1 MPLDNNTDHLAASS
15 TRATIQTKHVQFASP
30 PAPETPL
37 SYSYPSTA
45 ASSPESV
52 RHAGPPTSSFNHPT
66 EGVPAPADPFHSDDS
81 DTSNERSDEGH
92 NRVVRAEP
100 AITPRTAQHGLNWH
114 PAELQ
119 SLSSSAAAAI
129 EAPSA
134 DGGSITR
141 NTPAQV
147 PGRGKQAIDVDAFKR
162 LLLTGESGR
171 EGSGGAVVPP
181 VSAIHSIIPGDSS
194 SSTADSASVSR
205 QSIFEPI
212 TSTSTDTPRTSHEL
226 DFDDAS
232 VERRSMYSPTTPQA
246 RQKPSVP
253 KTRHGKPLAETKPST
268 SGAITTLGIGD
279 ASSARIYVPSPQ
291 SPTTDITK
299 GLNKPLPPP
308 PPPVDSSFPMPKI
321 ESPKLETVLP
331 ARAKRPPTPPLARR
345 QSQMK
350 GKKPQPERNSSS
362 IAFAVEDPSPSSP
375 TDLQNAP
382 STMKAPPPPPQR
394 NSKRASTYGTP
405 SSEPHLPISDSPRRP
420 SASFLADLNTGI
432 DRAGQR
438 VAELPSRT
446 PSSASRASTS
456 LNSTSGP
463 GAPPP
468 LPPPRRMRGLSR
480 SSTDS
485 QRPASSELRRPSTE
499 SSRNVSGQSNATDIL
514 ADLAALQREVDALR
528 DNHGGGRGS

>member
-1 MPLDNNTDHLAASS
+1 M
-15 TRATIQTKHVQFASP
+15 
-30 PAPETPL
+30 
-37 SYSYPSTA
+37 
-45 ASSPESV
+45 
-52 RHAGPPTSSFNHPT
+52 
-66 EGVPAPADPFHSDDS
+66 
-81 DTSNERSDEGH
+81 
-92 NRVVRAEP
+92 AEP
-100 AITPRTAQHGLNWH
+100 TITPRTAQHGLNWH

-119 SLSSSAAAAI
+119 SLSSSAAAAM

-147 PGRGKQAIDVDAFKR
+147 PGRGKHAIDVDAFKR

-181 VSAIHSIIPGDSS
+181 VSATHSIIPGDSS

-226 DFDDAS
+226 DFDDAG
-232 VERRSMYSPTTPQA
+232 VERRSMYSPTAPQA

-268 SGAITTLGIGD
+268 SEAITTFGIGD
-279 ASSARIYVPSPQ
+279 ASSARTYIPSSQ
-291 SPTTDITK
+291 SPTTDVTK
-299 GLNKPLPPP
+299 DLNKPLPPS
-308 PPPVDSSFPMPKI
+308 PVDSSFPMPKS

-350 GKKPQPERNSSS
+350 GKKPQQARNSSS

-375 TDLQNAP
+375 TDSQNAP

-394 NSKRASTYGTP
+394 NVKRASTHGTP

-420 SASFLADLNTGI
+420 SAGFLADLNIGI

-438 VAELPSRT
+438 VAEPPSRT
-446 PSSASRASTS
+446 PSSASRASAS

-528 DNHGGGRGS
+528 DNYGGGRGS

>member
-1 MPLDNNTDHLAASS
+1 M
-15 TRATIQTKHVQFASP
+15 
-30 PAPETPL
+30 
-37 SYSYPSTA
+37 
-45 ASSPESV
+45 
-52 RHAGPPTSSFNHPT
+52 
-66 EGVPAPADPFHSDDS
+66 
-81 DTSNERSDEGH
+81 
-92 NRVVRAEP
+92 
-100 AITPRTAQHGLNWH
+100 
-114 PAELQ
+114 
-119 SLSSSAAAAI
+119 

-147 PGRGKQAIDVDAFKR
+147 PGRGKHAIDVDAFKR

-181 VSAIHSIIPGDSS
+181 VSATHSIIPGDSS

-226 DFDDAS
+226 DFDDAG
-232 VERRSMYSPTTPQA
+232 VERRSMYSPTAPQA

-268 SGAITTLGIGD
+268 SEAITTFGIGD
-279 ASSARIYVPSPQ
+279 ASSARTYIPSSQ
-291 SPTTDITK
+291 SPTTDVTK
-299 GLNKPLPPP
+299 DLNKPLP
-308 PPPVDSSFPMPKI
+308 PPPVDSSFPMPKS

-350 GKKPQPERNSSS
+350 GKKPQQARNSSS
-362 IAFAVEDPSPSSP
+362 IVFAVEDPSPSSP
-375 TDLQNAP
+375 TDSQNAP

-394 NSKRASTYGTP
+394 NVKRASTHGTP

-420 SASFLADLNTGI
+420 SAGFLADLNTGI

-438 VAELPSRT
+438 VAEPPSRT
-446 PSSASRASTS
+446 PSSASRASAS

-485 QRPASSELRRPSTE
+485 QRPASSELMRPSTE

>member
-1 MPLDNNTDHLAASS
+1 MT
-15 TRATIQTKHVQFASP
+15 
-30 PAPETPL
+30 
-37 SYSYPSTA
+37 
-45 ASSPESV
+45 
-52 RHAGPPTSSFNHPT
+52 
-66 EGVPAPADPFHSDDS
+66 
-81 DTSNERSDEGH
+81 
-92 NRVVRAEP
+92 EP
-100 AITPRTAQHGLNWH
+100 AITPRTAQHGLNWR

-119 SLSSSAAAAI
+119 SLSTSVAAAI

-134 DGGSITR
+134 DGGSITH

-147 PGRGKQAIDVDAFKR
+147 TGKSKQAIDVDAFKR

-171 EGSGGAVVPP
+171 ESSGGAMAPP
-181 VSAIHSIIPGDSS
+181 VSTNHSIIPGDSS

-212 TSTSTDTPRTSHEL
+212 TSTSMDTPRSSHEL

-232 VERRSMYSPTTPQA
+232 VERRSMYSSAAPQA

-253 KTRHGKPLAETKPST
+253 KTRHGKQLAETTPSA
-268 SGAITTLGIGD
+268 SGAITTFGIGD
-279 ASSARIYVPSPQ
+279 APSARIYTPPSQ
-291 SPTTDITK
+291 SPTTDVTK
-299 GLNKPLPPP
+299 DLNKPLPPP
-308 PPPVDSSFPMPKI
+308 PLDSSFLMPKI

-350 GKKPQPERNSSS
+350 GKKPQQAMSSS
-362 IAFAVEDPSPSSP
+362 STTFAVEDPSPSSP
-375 TDLQNAP
+375 TDSQKVP
-382 STMKAPPPPPQR
+382 STMKAPPPPPHR
-394 NSKRASTYGTP
+394 KLKRASTYGTP

-420 SASFLADLNTGI
+420 SANFLADLNTGI
-432 DRAGQR
+432 DSTGQQ
-438 VAELPSRT
+438 VSELPSRT
-446 PSSASRASTS
+446 PSSASRASAS

-468 LPPPRRMRGLSR
+468 LPPPRRMRGLSK

-485 QRPASSELRRPSTE
+485 QRPASFELRRPSTE
-499 SSRNVSGQSNATDIL
+499 SSQNVSGQSNATDIL

-528 DNHGGGRGS
+528 GNHGGGRGL

>member
-1 MPLDNNTDHLAASS
+1 
-15 TRATIQTKHVQFASP
+15 
-30 PAPETPL
+30 L

-52 RHAGPPTSSFNHPT
+52 RYAGLPTSSFNRPT
-66 EGVPAPADPFHSDDS
+66 DGVPASADPFHSDDS
-81 DTSNERSDEGH
+81 DTSNERSDERH
-92 NRVVRAEP
+92 NRVLRAEP
-100 AITPRTAQHGLNWH
+100 AITPTTAQHGLNWR
-114 PAELQ
+114 PAEPQ

-129 EAPSA
+129 EAPLA

-147 PGRGKQAIDVDAFKR
+147 PGRGKQAIDVDAFKK

-181 VSAIHSIIPGDSS
+181 VSATHSIIPGDSS

-226 DFDDAS
+226 DFDDTS
-232 VERRSMYSPTTPQA
+232 VERRSMYSPTAPQA

-268 SGAITTLGIGD
+268 PGAITTFGIGD
-279 ASSARIYVPSPQ
+279 TSSARIYIPSSQ
-291 SPTTDITK
+291 SPTTDVTK
-299 GLNKPLPPP
+299 DLDKPLPQ
-308 PPPVDSSFPMPKI
+308 PPVDSSFPMLKV
-321 ESPKLETVLP
+321 ESPKLETALP

-350 GKKPQPERNSSS
+350 GKKPQLARNSSS
-362 IAFAVEDPSPSSP
+362 IASAVEDPSPSSP
-375 TDLQNAP
+375 TDSQNAP
-382 STMKAPPPPPQR
+382 STMKPPPPPPQR
-394 NSKRASTYGTP
+394 NLKRASTYGTP

-446 PSSASRASTS
+446 PSNASRASIS

-468 LPPPRRMRGLSR
+468 LPPPRRMRGLSK

-485 QRPASSELRRPSTE
+485 QRPASSEWRRPSTE
-499 SSRNVSGQSNATDIL
+499 SGRNVSGQSNAADIL